1 MQLLY
6 WFVQGTQ
13 QETTPGDKLNLQTG
27 VKHTRN
33 KMIRPKHP
41 AKDTMRETNERKQS
55 RPTAKSFGQM
65 HTPCGGQRMKAHTW
79 PWRPLMQWTRR
90 QTSGRQKEMKAQTL
104 ESGSLSCL
112 LSSGLGCCIR
122 LCSCLSLV
130 SGLVFHLH
138 STPVLFVVL
147 SPKADTDGRLAAR
160 KRPPTRE
167 RRL

>member
-1 MQLLY
+1 
-6 WFVQGTQ
+6 
-13 QETTPGDKLNLQTG
+13 
-27 VKHTRN
+27 
-33 KMIRPKHP
+33 
-41 AKDTMRETNERKQS
+41 
-55 RPTAKSFGQM
+55 
-65 HTPCGGQRMKAHTW
+65 MKA
-79 PWRPLMQWTRR
+79 Q
-90 QTSGRQKEMKAQTL
+90 QTL

-122 LCSCLSLV
+122 LRSCLSLV